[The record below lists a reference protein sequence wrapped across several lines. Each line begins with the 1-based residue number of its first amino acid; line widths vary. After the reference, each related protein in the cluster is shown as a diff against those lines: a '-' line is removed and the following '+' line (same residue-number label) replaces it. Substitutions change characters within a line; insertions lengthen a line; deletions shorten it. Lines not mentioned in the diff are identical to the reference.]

1 MGVGGS
7 RISLLAPVR
16 AYAAAAFAAD
26 VAARQRDV
34 HPGGA
39 RRLDRPGGGGRPRP
53 CYAAPP
59 VDHQRSCQPSAAP
72 LGALPM
78 FHGAGGLAAHHR
90 FGARS
95 GAAPLLLGLG
105 LLAIALLPG
114 GLGPALLAA
123 IPAAGLGAMLFLRSE
138 ESGVG
143 DECGSTC
150 STRGAPFIEKKKP

>member
-1 MGVGGS
+1 MRISYWSSDVCSSDLIGRRPPDMGVGGS

-59 VDHQRSCQPSAAP
+59 FDQQRYCQPSAAQ

-78 FHGAGGLAAHHR
+78 FHGAGG
-90 FGARS
+90 
-95 GAAPLLLGLG
+95 
-105 LLAIALLPG
+105 
-114 GLGPALLAA
+114 
-123 IPAAGLGAMLFLRSE
+123 
-138 ESGVG
+138 
-143 DECGSTC
+143 
-150 STRGAPFIEKKKP
+150 GAPPPPSRPPPE